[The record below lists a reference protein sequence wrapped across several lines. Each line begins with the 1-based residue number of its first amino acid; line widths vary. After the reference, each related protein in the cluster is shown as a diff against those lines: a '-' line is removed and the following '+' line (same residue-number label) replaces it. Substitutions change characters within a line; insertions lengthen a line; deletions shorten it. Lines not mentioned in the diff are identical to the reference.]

1 MEKLRYIAL
10 LAVAALVL
18 AACQNGGAGSEEPST
33 AESMPAE
40 SMAES
45 MPAESMAESQAA
57 AATVCEGET
66 DGYLAEI
73 CEAGVIVVS
82 TDPEYPPQSYAEP
95 GSDEFFGFD
104 IDVATEIASRLGV
117 EIEWQTP
124 AWETITAGNWSGR
137 WDMSVGSMTIDE
149 ERQLVID
156 FTQPYYYTPAQ
167 MATYAG
173 SGIASL
179 DDLAGETVCVGAGT
193 TYLRWLEGT
202 LALPDEAGEIAEPPE
217 GAQST
222 TFRTDVNCAEDW
234 RAGRTNFAGWLSASP
249 TVAGA
254 IASGFEIELVGDPV
268 FYEPLA
274 VAFDKSVEDNDSLV
288 AAVDAIIG
296 EMHDDGTLSELSL
309 KWYCADGSYPCED
322 ASQAL
327 DLTVQ
332 E

>member
-1 MEKLRYIAL
+1 MHKLRHFAI

-33 AESMPAE
+33 AESMA
-40 SMAES
+40 AS
-45 MPAESMAESQAA
+45 MPAESMDE
-57 AATVCEGET
+57 AATACEGET
-66 DGYLAEI
+66 DGYLAEV

-82 TDPEYPPQSYAEP
+82 TDPEYPPQSYAEA
-95 GSDEFFGFD
+95 GSEDFFGFD
-104 IDVATEIASRLGV
+104 IDVATEIAERLGV
-117 EIEWQTP
+117 DIEWQTP

-137 WDMSVGSMTIDE
+137 WDMSVGSMTITP
-149 ERQLVID
+149 EREAVID

-173 SGIASL
+173 SGISSL
-179 DDLAGETVCVGAGT
+179 EDLAGETVCVGAGT
-193 TYLRWLEGT
+193 TYLTWLDGE
-202 LALPDEAGEIAEPPE
+202 LSLPAEAGEIADPPDGVE
-217 GAQST
+217 ST
-222 TFRTDVNCAEDW
+222 TFETDVNCAEDW
-234 RAGRTNFAGWLSASP
+234 RAGRTNFAGWLSSST

-274 VAFDKSVEDNDSLV
+274 VAFDKTVEDNDSLV

-296 EMHDDGTLSELSL
+296 EMHADGTLSELSL

-322 ASQAL
+322 ESQAL
-327 DLTVQ
+327 DLTVR

>member
-1 MEKLRYIAL
+1 MHRLRHIAIL
-10 LAVAALVL
+10 SGATLVL

-33 AESMPAE
+33 AGSMPAE
-40 SMAES
+40 STAASMEES
-45 MPAESMAESQAA
+45 MGE

-73 CEAGVIVVS
+73 CDAGVIVVS

-104 IDVATEIASRLGV
+104 IDVATEIANRLGV
-117 EIEWQTP
+117 DVEWETP
-124 AWETITAGNWSGR
+124 GWDTITAGNWSGR
-137 WDMSVGSMTIDE
+137 WDMSVGSMTITED
-149 ERQLVID
+149 RQEVID

-167 MATYAG
+167 MATYTG
-173 SGIASL
+173 SGISSL
-179 DDLAGETVCVGAGT
+179 EDLAGETVCVGAGT
-193 TYLRWLEGT
+193 TYLQWLEGT
-202 LALPDEAGEIAEPPE
+202 LTLTAEAGEVTDPPD
-217 GAQST
+217 GVQST
-222 TFRTDVNCAEDW
+222 TFDTDVNCAEDW
-234 RAGRTNFAGWLSASP
+234 RAGRTGFAGWLSSST

-254 IASGFEIELVGDPV
+254 IANGFEIEMVGDPV

-274 VAFDKSVEDNDSLV
+274 VAFDNTVEDNDSLV

-296 EMHDDGTLSELSL
+296 EMHEDGTLSELSL

-322 ASQAL
+322 ESQAL
-327 DLTVQ
+327 DLTVR

>member
-1 MEKLRYIAL
+1 MQYLRHIAI

-18 AACQNGGAGSEEPST
+18 AACQNGGAGSVEPST
-33 AESMPAE
+33 AESMAE
-40 SMAES
+40 SMAPSAGES
-45 MPAESMAESQAA
+45 MDE

-66 DGYLAEI
+66 DGYLADI
-73 CEAGVIVVS
+73 CDAGVIVVS

-95 GSDEFFGFD
+95 GSEDFFGFD
-104 IDVATEIASRLGV
+104 IDVATEIAARLGV

-124 AWETITAGNWSGR
+124 AWETITAGNWSQR
-137 WDMSVGSMTIDE
+137 WDMSVGSMTITE
-149 ERQLVID
+149 ERQAVID

-173 SGIASL
+173 SGIASI
-179 DDLAGETVCVGAGT
+179 DDLSGETVCAGADT
-193 TYLRWLEGT
+193 TYLQWLEGRLT
-202 LALPDEAGEIAEPPE
+202 LPAEAGDIAAPPD
-217 GAQST
+217 GVQGTS
-222 TFRTDVNCAEDW
+222 FQTDINCAEDW
-234 RAGRTNFAGWLSASP
+234 RAGRTNFAGWLSSST

-274 VAFDKSVEDNDSLV
+274 VAFDNTVEDNDSLV
-288 AAVDAIIG
+288 AAVDEIIG
-296 EMHDDGTLSELSL
+296 EMHADGTLSELSL

-322 ASQAL
+322 ESQAL

-332 E
+332 Q